1 MRRIKATLGEDNVK
15 FFCNEKKGVVV
26 CKITSYI
33 TIYPPS
39 TAGNFFYNPY
49 KRIESIGKAVC
60 GKEDKYDE
68 VKGRQIAESRAK
80 VELYRKIREV
90 IVELKHQF
98 FNEEMDLTNQKS
110 RYERLI
116 AKEKLHIEELTQ

>member
-26 CKITSYI
+26 CKIESFITYI
-33 TIYPPS
+33 S
-39 TAGNFFYNPY
+39 TTFPY
-49 KRIESIGKAVC
+49 IKMKKIESIGKAVC
-60 GKEDKYDE
+60 GKDDKYDE

-80 VELYRKIREV
+80 VELYRKIKEV

-98 FNEEMDLTNQKS
+98 FNEEMDLTNQKA

-116 AKEKLHIEELTQ
+116 SKEVSHIKELTL

>member
-1 MRRIKATLGEDNVK
+1 MRRIKATLNEDNVK

-26 CKITSYI
+26 CKIKSYI
-33 TIYPPS
+33 RYFSPTQGYV
-39 TAGNFFYNPY
+39 F
-49 KRIESIGKAVC
+49 KEVESIGKAVC

-68 VKGRQIAESRAK
+68 VKGKQIAESRAK
-80 VELYRKIREV
+80 VELYRKIKEA

-98 FNEEMDLTNQKS
+98 FNEEMDLANQKS

-116 AKEKLHIEELTQ
+116 SKEVSHIKELTL

>member
-1 MRRIKATLGEDNVK
+1 MKRIKATLSNNNVQ

-33 TIYPPS
+33 ECLSPLVGTS
-39 TAGNFFYNPY
+39 F
-49 KRIESIGKAVC
+49 KEVESIGKAIC
-60 GKEDKYDE
+60 GKEDVYDE

-80 VELYRKIREV
+80 VELYRKIKEIIADLKWRYSNEV
-90 IVELKHQF
+90 L
-98 FNEEMDLTNQKS
+98 DLVNQRS

-116 AKEKLHIEELTQ
+116 AKEKLHIEELIQ

>member
-26 CKITSYI
+26 CKIESFITYI
-33 TIYPPS
+33 S
-39 TAGNFFYNPY
+39 TTFPY
-49 KRIESIGKAVC
+49 IKMKKIESLGKAIC
-60 GKEDKYDE
+60 GKDDKYNE

-80 VELYRKIREV
+80 VELYRKIKEV

-98 FNEEMDLTNQKS
+98 FNEEMDLTNQKA
-110 RYERLI
+110 RYDRLI
-116 AKEKLHIEELTQ
+116 SKEVSHIKELTL

>member
-1 MRRIKATLGEDNVK
+1 MKRIKATLNEDNVK

-26 CKITSYI
+26 CKIESYI
-33 TIYPPS
+33 EYAS
-39 TAGNFFYNPY
+39 TGARFNY
-49 KRIESIGKAVC
+49 KKVESTGKAVC
-60 GKEDKYDE
+60 GKDDEYNE

-80 VELYRKIREV
+80 VELYRKIKEL

-98 FNEEMDLTNQKS
+98 FNEEMDLANQRS

-116 AKEKLHIEELTQ
+116 AKEKLHIEELIQ

>member
-1 MRRIKATLGEDNVK
+1 MKRIKATLNDNNVK

-26 CKITSYI
+26 CKIESFIELDSPLILYD
-33 TIYPPS
+33 
-39 TAGNFFYNPY
+39 Y
-49 KRIESIGKAVC
+49 KKVEALGKAVC
-60 GKEDKYDE
+60 GKDDVYDE

-80 VELYRKIREV
+80 VELYRKLKEV

-98 FNEEMDLTNQKS
+98 FNEEMDLTNQKA

-116 AKEKLHIEELTQ
+116 SKEVSHIKELTL

>member
-26 CKITSYI
+26 CKIESFIEYASPEDLFN
-33 TIYPPS
+33 YKKVES
-39 TAGNFFYNPY
+39 T
-49 KRIESIGKAVC
+49 GKAVC
-60 GKEDKYDE
+60 GKDDVYDE

-80 VELYRKIREV
+80 VELYRKIKEV

-98 FNEEMDLTNQKS
+98 FNEEMDLTNQKA

-116 AKEKLHIEELTQ
+116 SKEVSHIKELTL

>member
-1 MRRIKATLGEDNVK
+1 MKKIKATLNNHNVK

-26 CKITSYI
+26 CKIESFI
-33 TIYPPS
+33 T
-39 TAGNFFYNPY
+39 YNIITLPY
-49 KRIESIGKAVC
+49 VKTKKVEALGKAVC
-60 GKEDKYDE
+60 GKDDEYNE

-80 VELYRKIREV
+80 VELYRKIKEV

>member
-1 MRRIKATLGEDNVK
+1 MKRIKATLGEDNVK
-15 FFCNEKKGVVV
+15 FFCNEKKGVVI
-26 CKITSYI
+26 CKIESFIEYTSPEALFSYKKVK
-33 TIYPPS
+33 S
-39 TAGNFFYNPY
+39 T
-49 KRIESIGKAVC
+49 GKAIC
-60 GKEDKYDE
+60 GKDDKYDE

-80 VELYRKIREV
+80 VELYRKIKEV

-98 FNEEMDLTNQKS
+98 FNEEMDLTNQKA

>member
-1 MRRIKATLGEDNVK
+1 MRRIKATLSKGNVK

-26 CKITSYI
+26 CKIESFI
-33 TIYPPS
+33 T
-39 TAGNFFYNPY
+39 YNIITLPY
-49 KRIESIGKAVC
+49 VKTKKVEALGKAVC
-60 GKEDKYDE
+60 GKDDEYNE

-80 VELYRKIREV
+80 VELYRKIKEV
-90 IVELKHQF
+90 ITELKHQF
-98 FNEEMDLTNQKS
+98 FNEEMDLANQKS

>member
-1 MRRIKATLGEDNVK
+1 MKRIKATLGENNVK

-26 CKITSYI
+26 CKITSYVVI
-33 TIYPPS
+33 DSPYLYYYTKKVES
-39 TAGNFFYNPY
+39 T
-49 KRIESIGKAVC
+49 GKATC
-60 GKEDKYDE
+60 GKEDVYDE

-80 VELYRKIREV
+80 IELYRKIREF
-90 IVELKHQF
+90 INDIKKQY